1 MAYSA
6 HNLSDTIV
14 ALATPQGV
22 GAIGVIRLSGPA
34 AITIVD
40 EVFKGKQL
48 KEQPSHTVHFG
59 TIRDE
64 ANKVLD
70 EVLVTLFVAP
80 RSYTGENVVEVS
92 CHGSDFIIQ
101 ELMRLFIRRG
111 ARLAQAGE
119 FTMRA
124 FLNGQMDLS
133 QAEAVADLIA
143 SSSEGSH
150 ELAMQQMRGG
160 FSNEIAALRQQLI
173 DFASLIELELDF
185 GEEDVEFANR
195 EDLRVLVEKIQGV
208 LRQLIQSFQLG
219 NVIKQGVNTVIA
231 GRPNAGKST
240 LLNALL
246 NEERAI
252 VSEIAGTTRDTI
264 EEVLNIKGIQFRL
277 IDTAGIREA
286 EDAIEAI
293 GVAKTMEKVRLSSLL
308 VYVFDVIATSPAEVR
323 ADLAKLVTP
332 GMHVLVVANK
342 MDLSSSPG
350 PSSRGGETG
359 SEGGEIAFGSSLG
372 QILDPPPAPPLQG
385 RGDLD
390 APITPSWKNNNA
402 SGSSERLLGWRT
414 ANPLGY
420 EKLLIFA
427 REMRKQPTP
436 TEEILWERLRKRQVA
451 SSKFLRQHIIGFFIA
466 DFFCAEKKLIIEVD
480 GGYHQLPEVKLSD
493 EERTKML
500 EANGFTVLRFTN
512 EEVEEDIDTVI
523 RTILG
528 YLTSPLPSEGGAGGG
543 SNTSTKQEE
552 GPGLPASE
560 AAEQAGVEPNN
571 WVPIIAREG
580 VNVPYLKDQLYEAVL
595 SEKVSAD
602 STIVSN
608 ARHYEA
614 LEKSYEALA
623 AVLQGMANGVTS
635 DFIAMDIRRSLHH
648 LGEITGEISTD
659 DLLGNIFGKFCI
671 GK

>member
-1 MAYSA
+1 MGYSA

-40 EVFKGKQL
+40 EVFKSKNL
-48 KEQPSHTVHFG
+48 AEQPSHTVHFG

-64 ANKVLD
+64 ENKVLD

-143 SSSEGSH
+143 SSSAGSH

-160 FSNEIAALRQQLI
+160 FSNEIGALRQQLI

-195 EDLRVLVEKIQGV
+195 DDLRILVEKIQGV

-293 GVAKTMEKVRLSSLL
+293 GVEKTMEKVRQSSLL
-308 VYVFDVIATSPAEVR
+308 VYVFDVIETQPAEVR

-342 MDLSSSPG
+342 MDLNPYTKWEDYGSSPG
-350 PSSRGGETG
+350 PSSLGGEIR
-359 SEGGEIAFGSSLG
+359 EEIAFGSSSLEG
-372 QILDPPPAPPLQG
+372 VVVG
-385 RGDLD
+385 KWE
-390 APITPSWKNNNA
+390 TA
-402 SGSSERLLGWRT
+402 SGRI
-414 ANPLGY
+414 Y
-420 EKLLIFA
+420 KLLKEKA
-427 REMRKQPTP
+427 REMRKNP
-436 TEEILWERLRKRQVA
+436 TEAEAALWIQLRREQIENCE
-451 SSKFLRQHIIGFFIA
+451 FRRQHIVGNFIP
-466 DFFCAEKKLIIEVD
+466 DFVCLDRKLILEID
-480 GGYHQLPEVKLSD
+480 GGYHQLPEVQLSD
-493 EERTKML
+493 QQRTDIL
-500 EANGFTVLRFTN
+500 EGMGYRVLRFKN
-512 EEVEEDIDTVI
+512 EAVINNIGEVLNDI
-523 RTILG
+523 RQALQA
-528 YLTSPLPSEGGAGGG
+528 PLPNENRAAVSPPR
-543 SNTSTKQEE
+543 EE
-552 GPGLPASE
+552 GPGV
-560 AAEQAGVEPNN
+560 EQNN

-580 VNVPYLKDQLYEAVL
+580 MNVPYLKDKLYEAVL
-595 SEKVSAD
+595 SEKVNAD

-623 AVLQGMANGVTS
+623 DVLQGMANGVTS